1 MWKWSAVHTNHKY
14 SGSHLLKYNQYQI
27 HQDNEWLDRFLQQK
41 NLICWIC
48 SLVKIER
55 KKPIPRYWQTKRGLT
70 IVRMFSVINCRHY
83 SVICQSGANSE
94 KLKYKTKH
102 FLSEWS
108 SMNDMWSILDQNR
121 ESMST
126 YANNV
131 NVTGTIILVNISIRS
146 SLSSSSSSTLKMS
159 AIFWEF
165 VVTAPSAVPQRTGE
179 MMDCSHCRS
188 ISTILWNSQC
198 FV

>member
-1 MWKWSAVHTNHKY
+1 MNDLINSQSRQRVVCRNCSDEDKASIKSNL
-14 SGSHLLKYNQYQI
+14 SLLV
-27 HQDNEWLDRFLQQK
+27 EVSTTPRVPEA
-41 NLICWIC
+41 NL
-48 SLVKIER
+48 
-55 KKPIPRYWQTKRGLT
+55 KPSLT

-131 NVTGTIILVNISIRS
+131 NVTGTIIMVNISIRS

-159 AIFWEF
+159 AIFRQF
-165 VVTAPSAVPQRTGE
+165 VVTAPSAVPQRTGG

-188 ISTILWNSQC
+188 ISSILWNSQC

>member
-1 MWKWSAVHTNHKY
+1 MNGLIDFYSRKIHFAGYVCWQKWRGRSQVH
-14 SGSHLLKYNQYQI
+14 
-27 HQDNEWLDRFLQQK
+27 
-41 NLICWIC
+41 
-48 SLVKIER
+48 
-55 KKPIPRYWQTKRGLT
+55 RYWQTQRVVVREARGLT

-83 SVICQSGANSE
+83 SVICQSGAHSE
-94 KLKYKTKH
+94 KLKYKTKQ
-102 FLSEWS
+102 FLSQWS

-121 ESMST
+121 GSMST

-146 SLSSSSSSTLKMS
+146 SLSSSSSSSTLKMS
-159 AIFWEF
+159 AIFWQF
-165 VVTAPSAVPQRTGE
+165 VVTAPSPVPQPTGE
-179 MMDCSHCRS
+179 MMNCSHCRS